1 MEEQFGGRSSGEN
14 DRNQQQRRMK
24 MPENISSAPP
34 QPPPQKCPRCDSNN
48 TKFCYYNNYSLTQP
62 RYFCKTCRRY
72 WTQGGTLRNVPV
84 GGGCRKGKR
93 TMKAG
98 GSGGVNISG
107 GSSSSAGEN
116 SSRSNHHQV
125 LQPPQIANLSA
136 AAAAAFFSGNNSRSQ
151 PPSLPSMSSLYGGGV
166 GGGFL
171 SSLAAMQSMSQLSQG
186 VNIQSQLGV
195 ISASNNNN
203 NQFGNFNIP
212 TSTPPKVQI
221 NQQMENTG
229 FYQKPNMESSFYP
242 SDQTLQFQPTR
253 PLSSWTQR
261 FINNNNNNIWPNSS
275 ASNSSSG
282 GANDSTT
289 AAGASLSPNQWP
301 DLPGLGPSP

>member
-1 MEEQFGGRSSGEN
+1 MEDQLGGRSSGEN

-24 MPENISSAPP
+24 MPENNSASPA

-93 TMKAG
+93 TMKG
-98 GSGGVNISG
+98 G
-107 GSSSSAGEN
+107 GSSSSAGESS
-116 SSRSNHHQV
+116 SSRSHHQV
-125 LQPPQIANLSA
+125 LYPPQIPNLS

-151 PPSLPSMSSLYGGGV
+151 PPPLPSMSSLYTGAAGGGV
-166 GGGFL
+166 GGGGFL

-186 VNIQSQLGV
+186 INNQSQLGV
-195 ISASNNNN
+195 ISGTNNNN

-212 TSTPPKVQI
+212 TPPPKVQI
-221 NQQMENTG
+221 DQQMESTG
-229 FYQKPNMESSFYP
+229 FYQKPNLESSFFP
-242 SDQTLQFQPTR
+242 SDQTLQFQPAR
-253 PLSSWTQR
+253 PLGSWTQR
-261 FINNNNNNIWPNSS
+261 FINNNNNNIWPNNS
-275 ASNSSSG
+275 ASNTSSGAASSSA
-282 GANDSTT
+282 AN
-289 AAGASLSPNQWP
+289 ASLGPNDHQWP
-301 DLPGLGPSP
+301 DLPGFGPSP